1 MIVTSEKWL
10 RMAADRRFCAV
21 PVERICLRFAGLE
34 EVQVDRGRAPETERK
49 GLTLRGSLGYT
60 ATVSRWVET
69 IDTYPCDYASG
80 SAADLQSWPGVFGD
94 FFHDWGCLRKAGP
107 SSNF

>member
-1 MIVTSEKWL
+1 MTTISMIVTNEKWL

-49 GLTLRGSLGYT
+49 GLTLRGEPGLHGYRQSMGRDNRRIPLRLCIGLG
-60 ATVSRWVET
+60 
-69 IDTYPCDYASG
+69 C
-80 SAADLQSWPGVFGD
+80 
-94 FFHDWGCLRKAGP
+94 
-107 SSNF
+107 